1 MNHRLK
7 LQSLYLG
14 CESGAC
20 LEWVCS
26 KFQFSHGQLP
36 TDTNIQCGICYKA
49 DISFVGLLIIPKG
62 TEDLPES
69 RNMMWKE

>member
-20 LEWVCS
+20 LGKVCS
-26 KFQFSHGQLP
+26 KFSFSHGQLP
-36 TDTNIQCGICYKA
+36 TETNTRCAICYGA

-69 RNMMWKE
+69 RNMML